1 MRTLQVILEKKGL
14 DVAVFDNGREL
25 IDSDAWRM
33 ADAIIMDCH
42 MPELGGMEATRILR
56 SEGGELPVLA
66 LTAGVSDAERQECLE
81 AGMDCVISKPVDYL
95 MLYDQ
100 LVSLIVKGRHPVR
113 IA

>member
-1 MRTLQVILEKKGL
+1 MRV
-14 DVAVFDNGREL
+14 REL

-56 SEGGELPVLA
+56 SEGSELPVLA
-66 LTAGVSDAERQECLE
+66 LTAGVSDAERQDCLE
-81 AGMDCVISKPVDYL
+81 AGMDCVISKPVDYS

-100 LVSLIVKGRHPVR
+100 LVSLIIKGRHPVR